1 MRYQE
6 TRAVVLGSRPL
17 GEADRIVVLF
27 ARELGRVDAVVKGV
41 RRTKSR
47 WGGRLEPF
55 NVCDLVLFRGRTL
68 YTVTQAQLV
77 GVFPRLREDREAMTA
92 AAVACEAAAGLFGE
106 EEEHERVF
114 NLLRNALRD
123 IDAGFDGPAR
133 SSPLVLGLLMKLL
146 HEAGYLP
153 VLDRCA
159 SCGGSGIALA
169 FSAARGGLVCER
181 CIAEGVPIT
190 PEAIEDLRQSVE
202 RPLAELR
209 ELPAAGHVE
218 EALRHIHQLYAYHTS
233 GRLRALR
240 FAGA

>member
-17 GEADRIVVLF
+17 GEADRIISLF

-55 NVCDLVLFRGRTL
+55 NICDLVLFSGRTL
-68 YTVTQAQLV
+68 FTVTQAQLV
-77 GVFPRLREDREAMTA
+77 VVYPRLREDRAA
-92 AAVACEAAAGLFGE
+92 LGVAAVACEATAGLFAE
-106 EEEHERVF
+106 HEPHERVY
-114 NLLRNALRD
+114 NLLHSALREA
-123 IDAGFDGPAR
+123 DAGVAGPAIQA
-133 SSPLVLGLLMKLL
+133 PLLVGVVVKLL

-153 VLDRCA
+153 ILDRCA
-159 SCGGSGIALA
+159 SCGGSGSALA
-169 FSAARGGLVCER
+169 FSAAKGGLVCER
-181 CIAEGVPIT
+181 CLADGVPIT
-190 PEAIEDLRQSVE
+190 LEAIEDLRQSVE

-209 ELPAAGHVE
+209 QLPAAAHVE
-218 EALRHIHQLYAYHTS
+218 EALRHVHNLYSYHTG

-240 FAGA
+240 FARG